1 MADLTQEDIS
11 NLTSSMKEMTKV
23 IENNNKLLLKSGDIY
38 NNTKNTQ
45 KEISKNLEK
54 QGKLYKDNTAEI
66 KKQNALIQNTK
77 ELAGDILSSFTKLS
91 IIFTSGGIVG
101 AVGKIVKDAI
111 SLDNVTTALA
121 ARMGKMVQKAELK
134 GAVNSLQADLGATY
148 DAAVGIVSTLSSKRY
163 VDNITEAAKG
173 ANLFSRAT
181 GMGYVEV
188 ANLMTE
194 LNKGAHLSTSSINA
208 MLTGIVKVQQNIG
221 LSEEG
226 MVAATESIKKAA
238 VNMSAFGKSSTDIQK
253 MANHTTA
260 LVGAMEK
267 VGIAAGD
274 AAQLVDRLTD
284 PDRIE
289 DNILLYSQLGVSME
303 DALSGN
309 FDLSNM
315 DGQLKEM
322 AQRIV
327 DMGPIAGSQFAKS
340 MGMSYKQATQMAKME
355 GNEVAQ
361 VGEAAQTA
369 EDGAL
374 DTMQQLEKQTEGF
387 GKSMETAFNK
397 IEGKIRGLPKIALV
411 AGGLLIATI
420 LSQAKKKLME
430 FSQDVTS
437 PKQMSVLTEGIGS
450 AVALGFNKGLSKAGQ
465 ALLETGKVAKR
476 GLEQWFDSTKVGG
489 FFDGTEKRIDALMA
503 KANHKTFSDVYLESA
518 RKNRVDMLNEHKNLL
533 EDQKQAELNKLEE
546 LLDAKQKKILRDN
559 KNKSAALSV
568 IDGMVASEEGGATGA
583 YAARLKAIQEIIK
596 AYQSEENQQKRINT
610 AINKREAVSKEVAK
624 HQEYVAQKAEKLNK
638 AEEGLAS
645 LQEEISKN
653 TEKIATAEAESGRL
667 NKLIAEA
674 KSQGTEASAALVKK
688 LEEQKAEQEA
698 ILNVAQKEKAVQEA
712 QKAGREKALKDARE
726 EVDAAEDLLR
736 RAKDN
741 EKIQSKI
748 SKLAIGI
755 KDNILTAASAK
766 FNASTFGKA
775 FNAAKGAGVSGPR
788 AALAGTGAI
797 AKKGAAGA
805 GKAIASGIG
814 GIMKSLGPMAIV
826 MAVVGKFID
835 KFRQPLE
842 NLIDNVVEF
851 FKPTAELLIGT
862 LGPAIT
868 KIVKALFPPLLRISA
883 HILSFLGVILTPI
896 KLILKALSHLPG
908 IGKAFEGVN
917 DVIETLTGPELTQGL
932 LDAADK
938 IENSGDDLTKAAKKQ
953 EEAADGQQEA
963 AKISA
968 SGGDLTLVESA
979 KVNNANSQVSST
991 TQTTS
996 ESSADAQLKDLENKK
1011 KQKKEDNFRES
1022 VETKFDKVCKTL
1034 ESLINLLASQNQKE
1048 FVVGPGVQQINLETG
1063 NEGSK

>member
-101 AVGKIVKDAI
+101 AVGKIVKDAV

-188 ANLMTE
+188 ANFMTE

-309 FDLSNM
+309 FDLSSM

-327 DMGPIAGSQFAKS
+327 DMGPVAGSQFAKS

-374 DTMQQLEKQTEGF
+374 DTMQQLEKQAEGF

-420 LSQAKKKLME
+420 LSQAKKKLIE
-430 FSQDVTS
+430 FSQDITS

-450 AVALGFNKGLSKAGQ
+450 AIALGFNKGLSKAEQ
-465 ALLETGKVAKR
+465 ALLETGKIAKR

-489 FFDGTEKRIDALMA
+489 FFNGTEKRIDALMA
-503 KANHKTFSDVYLESA
+503 KANRKTFSDVYLESA

-559 KNKSAALSV
+559 KDKGAALSV
-568 IDGMVASEEGGATGA
+568 INGMVANEEGGATGA

-610 AINKREAVSKEVAK
+610 AISKREAVSKEVAK
-624 HQEYVAQKAEKLNK
+624 QQEQVAQAADNLSKK
-638 AEEGLAS
+638 EEELAN

-653 TEKIATAEAESGRL
+653 TEREATAKAEMERL
-667 NKLIAEA
+667 DKLIAEA
-674 KSQGTEASAALVKK
+674 SNQKTAAGNALAKK
-688 LEEQKAEQEA
+688 LKEQKAEQEA
-698 ILNVAQKEKAVQEA
+698 ILNVAVKEKAAKKASLDDANTAIKLA
-712 QKAGREKALKDARE
+712 QRHLDIE
-726 EVDAAEDLLR
+726 EDKLR

-741 EKIQSKI
+741 EKVQWKI
-748 SKLAIGI
+748 HKLAIGI

-775 FNAAKGAGVSGPR
+775 FNASLGSGETKGR
-788 AALAGTGAI
+788 AFIAGTGAL

-826 MAVVGKFID
+826 MAIVGKFID
-835 KFRQPLE
+835 KFKQPLE
-842 NLIDNVVEF
+842 NLIDNLVEF
-851 FKPTAELLIGT
+851 LTPVAELLIDT

-868 KIVKALFPPLLRISA
+868 KIVKALFPPLLKISA

-996 ESSADAQLKDLENKK
+996 ESSADAQLKELENKK

-1022 VETKFDKVCKTL
+1022 VEAKFDKVCKTL

-1048 FVVGPGVQQINLETG
+1048 FVVGPGVQQISLDTG
-1063 NEGSK
+1063 NE

>member
-38 NNTKNTQ
+38 DSTKNTQ

-101 AVGKIVKDAI
+101 AVGKIVKDAV

-253 MANHTTA
+253 MANYTTA

-309 FDLSNM
+309 FDLSSM

-327 DMGPIAGSQFAKS
+327 DMGPVAGSQFAKS

-397 IEGKIRGLPKIALV
+397 LEGKIRGLPKIALV

-420 LSQAKKKLME
+420 LSQAKKKLIE

-450 AVALGFNKGLSKAGQ
+450 AVALGFNKGLSKAEQ

-503 KANHKTFSDVYLESA
+503 KANRKTFSDVYLESA

-559 KNKSAALSV
+559 KDKGAALSV
-568 IDGMVASEEGGATGA
+568 ISGMVANEEGGATGA
-583 YAARLKAIQEIIK
+583 QAARLKAIQEIVK

-610 AINKREAVSKEVAK
+610 AISKREAVSKEVAK
-624 HQEYVAQKAEKLNK
+624 QQEQVAQAADNLSKK
-638 AEEGLAS
+638 EEELAN

-653 TEKIATAEAESGRL
+653 TEREATAKAEMERL
-667 NKLIAEA
+667 DKLIAEA
-674 KSQGTEASAALVKK
+674 SNQKTAAGNALAKK
-688 LEEQKAEQEA
+688 LKEQKAEQEA
-698 ILNVAQKEKAVQEA
+698 ILNVAVKEKAEKKASLDSANSAIKVA
-712 QKAGREKALKDARE
+712 QRQLDIE
-726 EVDAAEDLLR
+726 EDKLR
-736 RAKDN
+736 KAKDN
-741 EKIQSKI
+741 EKVQSKI
-748 SKLAIGI
+748 FKLAIGI
-755 KDNILTAASAK
+755 KDNMLAAAGAK

-775 FNAAKGAGVSGPR
+775 FNAAKGAGASGFK
-788 AALAGTGAI
+788 AVGAGVGAL

-826 MAVVGKFID
+826 MAIVGKFID
-835 KFRQPLE
+835 KFKQPLE
-842 NLIDNVVEF
+842 NLIDNLVEF
-851 FKPTAELLIGT
+851 LTPVAELLIDT

-868 KIVKALFPPLLRISA
+868 KIVKALFPPLLKISA

-979 KVNNANSQVSST
+979 KVNNANSQASST

-996 ESSADAQLKDLENKK
+996 ESAADAQLKDLENKK

-1048 FVVGPGVQQINLETG
+1048 FVVGPGVQQISLDTG
-1063 NEGSK
+1063 NE

>member
-253 MANHTTA
+253 MANYTTA

-397 IEGKIRGLPKIALV
+397 LEGKIRGLPKIALV

-420 LSQAKKKLME
+420 LSQAKKKLIE

-450 AVALGFNKGLSKAGQ
+450 AVALGFSKGLSKAEQ

-559 KNKSAALSV
+559 KDKGAALSV
-568 IDGMVASEEGGATGA
+568 ISGMVASEEGGATGA
-583 YAARLKAIQEIIK
+583 QAARLKAIQEIVK

-610 AINKREAVSKEVAK
+610 AISKREAVSKEVAK
-624 HQEYVAQKAEKLNK
+624 QQEQVAQAADNLSKK
-638 AEEGLAS
+638 EEELAN

-653 TEKIATAEAESGRL
+653 TEREATAKAEMERL
-667 NKLIAEA
+667 DKLIAEA
-674 KSQGTEASAALVKK
+674 SNQKTTAGNALAKK
-688 LEEQKAEQEA
+688 LKEQKAEQEA
-698 ILNVAQKEKAVQEA
+698 ILNVAVKEKAEKKASLDSANTAIKLA
-712 QKAGREKALKDARE
+712 QRHLDIE
-726 EVDAAEDLLR
+726 EDKLR
-736 RAKDN
+736 KAKDN
-741 EKIQSKI
+741 EKVQSKI
-748 SKLAIGI
+748 FKLAIGI
-755 KDNILTAASAK
+755 KDNMLAAAGAK

-775 FNAAKGAGVSGPR
+775 FNAAKGAGASGFK
-788 AALAGTGAI
+788 AAGAGIGAL

-826 MAVVGKFID
+826 MAIVGKFID
-835 KFRQPLE
+835 KFKQPLE
-842 NLIDNVVEF
+842 NLIDNLVEF
-851 FKPTAELLIGT
+851 LTPVAELLIDT

-979 KVNNANSQVSST
+979 KVNNANSQASST

-1022 VETKFDKVCKTL
+1022 VEAKFDKVCKTL

-1048 FVVGPGVQQINLETG
+1048 FVVGPGVQQISLDTG
-1063 NEGSK
+1063 NE

>member
-38 NNTKNTQ
+38 DNTKNTQ

-101 AVGKIVKDAI
+101 AVGKIVKDAV

-253 MANHTTA
+253 MANYTTA

-309 FDLSNM
+309 FDLSSM

-327 DMGPIAGSQFAKS
+327 DMGPVAGSQFAKS

-397 IEGKIRGLPKIALV
+397 LEGKIRGLPKIALV

-420 LSQAKKKLME
+420 LSQAKKKLIE

-450 AVALGFNKGLSKAGQ
+450 AVALGFNKGLSKAEQ

-559 KNKSAALSV
+559 KDKGAALSV
-568 IDGMVASEEGGATGA
+568 ISGMVANEEGGATGA
-583 YAARLKAIQEIIK
+583 QAARLKAIQEIVK

-610 AINKREAVSKEVAK
+610 AISKREAVSKEVAK
-624 HQEYVAQKAEKLNK
+624 QQEQVAQAADNLSKK
-638 AEEGLAS
+638 EEELAN

-653 TEKIATAEAESGRL
+653 TEREATAKAEMERL
-667 NKLIAEA
+667 DKLIAEA
-674 KSQGTEASAALVKK
+674 SNQKTAAGNALAKK
-688 LEEQKAEQEA
+688 LKEQKAEQEA
-698 ILNVAQKEKAVQEA
+698 ILNVAVKEKAEKKASLDSANSAIKVA
-712 QKAGREKALKDARE
+712 QRQLDIE
-726 EVDAAEDLLR
+726 EDKLR
-736 RAKDN
+736 KAKDN
-741 EKIQSKI
+741 EKVQSKI
-748 SKLAIGI
+748 FKLAIGI
-755 KDNILTAASAK
+755 KDNMLAAAGAK

-775 FNAAKGAGVSGPR
+775 FNAAKGAGASGFK
-788 AALAGTGAI
+788 AVGAGVGAL

-826 MAVVGKFID
+826 MAIVGKFID
-835 KFRQPLE
+835 KFKQPLE
-842 NLIDNVVEF
+842 NLIDNLVEF
-851 FKPTAELLIGT
+851 LTPVAELLIDT

-868 KIVKALFPPLLRISA
+868 KIVKALFPPLLKISA

-979 KVNNANSQVSST
+979 KVNNANSQASST

-996 ESSADAQLKDLENKK
+996 ESAADAQLKDLENKK

-1048 FVVGPGVQQINLETG
+1048 FVVGPGVQQISLDTG
-1063 NEGSK
+1063 NE